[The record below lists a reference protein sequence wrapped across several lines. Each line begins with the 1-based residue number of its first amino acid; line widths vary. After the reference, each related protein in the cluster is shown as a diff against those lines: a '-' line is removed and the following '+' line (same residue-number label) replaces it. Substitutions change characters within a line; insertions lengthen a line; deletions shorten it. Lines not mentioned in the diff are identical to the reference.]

1 MLMVARRLRGSFTPS
16 PVWTARSLSPFQSTD
31 STDWFTPWPTRE
43 SATAFARRSDR
54 RRLYFVE
61 PEVSFPVDVLEA
73 TTFFQEA
80 DSGGTP

>member
-1 MLMVARRLRGSFTPS
+1 LSTKPDKQNPAR
-16 PVWTARSLSPFQSTD
+16 LSQV
-31 STDWFTPWPTRE
+31 E
-43 SATAFARRSDR
+43 EYEVEGEAAV
-54 RRLYFVE
+54 LKKQFVE